1 MDKYK
6 FFEPVRVRFV
16 ETDLQGHVFFGNY
29 LVYFDEALTQ
39 YTHAIGFTYQ
49 DFLNAGVDFF
59 YIHSECDYKSR
70 AFFEEV
76 LNIHARVGR
85 VGHSSVTFEFQAIK
99 AGNDELVAT
108 GNIVA
113 VVVDPQSNK
122 PTRVPDAFRQA
133 VERYEA
139 KGQSPIPNLQSP
151 ISNRSQS

>member
-6 FFEPVRVRFV
+6 LFEPVRVRFA

-39 YTHAIGFTYQ
+39 YTNAIGFTYR

-76 LNIHARVGR
+76 LNIHVRVGQI
-85 VGHSSVTFEFQAIK
+85 GNSSVTFEFQAIK
-99 AGNDELVAT
+99 ARNDELVAT
-108 GNIVA
+108 GKIVA
-113 VVVDPQSNK
+113 VVVDPQTKKSVH
-122 PTRVPDAFRQA
+122 VPDAFRQA
-133 VERYEA
+133 VERFEQ
-139 KGQSPIPNLQSP
+139 G
-151 ISNRSQS
+151 R